1 MQSVN
6 KQQISVQLPLST
18 INKIESL
25 KKLDDGKTSRNKI
38 IDQLLI
44 FTLAIKHLNYS
55 RYLCSI
61 VGQKIEG
68 MINNASNRTSKLQFK
83 EAVEINVLTRIV
95 ASMMELDKDSYDKM
109 RRKAVED
116 VKASKGII
124 SAYEAQT

>member
-1 MQSVN
+1 MVQKKEASNQMGYLFSVRF
-6 KQQISVQLPLST
+6 
-18 INKIESL
+18 
-25 KKLDDGKTSRNKI
+25 GYKTSEI
-38 IDQLLI
+38 TQD
-44 FTLAIKHLNYS
+44 
-55 RYLCSI
+55 YLCSI

>member
-1 MQSVN
+1 
-6 KQQISVQLPLST
+6 
-18 INKIESL
+18 
-25 KKLDDGKTSRNKI
+25 
-38 IDQLLI
+38 
-44 FTLAIKHLNYS
+44 
-55 RYLCSI
+55 
-61 VGQKIEG
+61 

-116 VKASKGII
+116 VKASNGII

>member
-38 IDQLLI
+38 IESAVDKTSEITQD
-44 FTLAIKHLNYS
+44 
-55 RYLCSI
+55 YLCSI